1 MVKLESI
8 ERTRDNKK
16 AFKAVFKKPDGK
28 TKTVRFGTDSNF
40 LLNKSK
46 TDKDKVNYKKR
57 HSKNENWND
66 PTTAGSL
73 SRHLLWGDTRNLNT
87 NISAFKN
94 KFKI

>member
-8 ERTRDNKK
+8 ERTPSNKK
-16 AFKAVFKKPDGK
+16 AFKAVFKKPGGK

-40 LLNKSK
+40 LLNKAK
-46 TDKDKVNYKKR
+46 TNKDKKAYLAR
-57 HSKNENWND
+57 HKVNENWGD
-66 PTTAGSL
+66 PTSAGSL
-73 SRHLLWGDTRNLNT
+73 SKHLLWNTRNLNT